1 MVGVYILLIRKT
13 QGRVFMMNTQTQMYG
28 QNANPYRLLSIVAFL
43 LLTLFITACNS
54 SSATTTIT
62 GTTLLSQHNT
72 TLASTTTTYP
82 IKVYFSKYPQS
93 EHNFSATFP
102 VNRVSP
108 TTSVATFAIQLL
120 IAGPTSQE
128 YQAGYFAVV
137 NDLFSGPSSCAV
149 APIRTGP
156 DFKIT
161 LDKKGS
167 VPEKGTAT
175 LRFCRLTSSA
185 GIGEDA
191 LATSE
196 IKATLKQFSTIKKVV
211 ILTKD
216 GHCFGDESGLD
227 LCLK

>member
-1 MVGVYILLIRKT
+1 
-13 QGRVFMMNTQTQMYG
+13 MMNTQKHMYG
-28 QNANPYRLLSIVAFL
+28 WNITPYRVLSIVAFV
-43 LLTLFITACNS
+43 LLTLTVTACGYNG
-54 SSATTTIT
+54 ATAALS
-62 GTTLLSQHNT
+62 GANPLSQHNAT
-72 TLASTTTTYP
+72 AAAATTYP
-82 IKVYFSKYPQS
+82 IKVYFSKYPAS

-108 TTSVATFAIQLL
+108 TVSVATFAIQLL
-120 IAGPTSQE
+120 IAGPTPQE

-137 NDLFSGPSSCAV
+137 NDLFSGPSTCAV

-161 LDKKGS
+161 LNKKGS
-167 VPEKGTAT
+167 VSEKGTAT
-175 LRFCRLTSSA
+175 LKFCRATSSA
-185 GIGEDA
+185 GIGTDA

-196 IKATLKQFSTIKKVV
+196 IRATLKQFSTIKKVV

-227 LCLK
+227 QCLK

>member
-1 MVGVYILLIRKT
+1 
-13 QGRVFMMNTQTQMYG
+13 MMNTQKHMYG
-28 QNANPYRLLSIVAFL
+28 WNVAPYRLFSIVAFV
-43 LLTLFITACNS
+43 LLTLTVTACGLN
-54 SSATTTIT
+54 SATV
-62 GTTLLSQHNT
+62 TLSSTAPLSQHVGKT
-72 TLASTTTTYP
+72 AVSRFYP
-82 IKVYFSKYPQS
+82 IKVYFSKYPES
-93 EHNFSATFP
+93 AHNLTATFP
-102 VNRVSP
+102 VDRISP

-120 IAGPTSQE
+120 IAGPTPQE

-137 NDLFSGPSSCAV
+137 NDLFSGPSTCAV

-156 DFKIT
+156 DFKIR

-175 LRFCRLTSSA
+175 LEFCRATSSA

-191 LATSE
+191 LVISE
-196 IKATLKQFSTIKKVV
+196 INATLKQFPTIKRVV

-227 LCLK
+227 RCLK